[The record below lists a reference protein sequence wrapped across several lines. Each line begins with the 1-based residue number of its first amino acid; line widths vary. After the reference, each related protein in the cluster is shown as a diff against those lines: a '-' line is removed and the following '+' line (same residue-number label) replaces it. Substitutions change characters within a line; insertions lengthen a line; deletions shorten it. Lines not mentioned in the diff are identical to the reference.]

1 MTEAGVL
8 TRSRATEE
16 SITRLQERV
25 ASLDAVPEKLDK
37 LIDTVREHV
46 ENIQSS
52 LTTLNLRVTGLEKQ
66 PARPSPPRSALLP
79 TPEFPY
85 LGAPS
90 TFRPLLTSPAP
101 DPAVR
106 LLTASSTFAAGSS
119 TEPKG
124 PRRSTR
130 IRFLLNKLAD

>member
-16 SITRLQERV
+16 SITHLQERV

-79 TPEFPY
+79 TPEFPH

-90 TFRPLLTSPAP
+90 TFRPMLTSPNFL
-101 DPAVR
+101 DPALR
-106 LLTASSTFAAGSS
+106 LLTLHTIRRVVGHQGVFPVASIISNA
-119 TEPKG
+119 
-124 PRRSTR
+124 
-130 IRFLLNKLAD
+130 